1 MRNKPLKLGKRQ
13 ISDKPT
19 LAESKFVI
27 VLTGAFLLLFS
38 GFYYMLFH
46 FHYPSDM
53 FGTPDLSNNS
63 QIERSG
69 KVVAPPAYRH

>member
-1 MRNKPLKLGKRQ
+1 MRNKPLRFGKRQ
-13 ISDKPT
+13 IRDKPT

-46 FHYPSDM
+46 FHYPSDI
-53 FGTPDLSNNS
+53 FGTPNLSNNS
-63 QIERSG
+63 QIERNEKTVG
-69 KVVAPPAYRH
+69 VPAYRH